1 MRGAGRLQSIRRM
14 IDKKTVDVYAMF
26 NDELNAIKKEL
37 TQKLVAL
44 PASHPKYAGQAHWAR
59 MLKRGIERSMMV
71 NCSYWLSL
79 FSRAAKFVNR
89 CHCEQW
95 CCEAVKR
102 RKRLFF

>member
-1 MRGAGRLQSIRRM
+1 M

-59 MLKRGIERSMMV
+59 MLKRGIERSMTV
-71 NCSYWLSL
+71 CHFL
-79 FSRAAKFVNR
+79 F
-89 CHCEQW
+89 
-95 CCEAVKR
+95 
-102 RKRLFF
+102 